1 MFLFTA
7 KPKGARSSEG
17 RRPDTGSSK
26 LTALRSPERRH
37 KRNVLN
43 TEFNRL
49 NEQVFLNLISGKTH
63 GILAGIGRLG
73 LAILEPVYC
82 CAIGLRNAGFDRGI
96 RKPQRV
102 NAPVISVG
110 NLTTGGTGKTPVVAL
125 VVQILQ
131 QQDRIPGIISRGYG
145 SVDGQ
150 ANDEKR
156 VLERLC
162 PGVPHEQNSSR
173 YTAACKL
180 ISTTDIDTIV
190 MDDGYQHRQLHR
202 ELDIV
207 LIDAT
212 NPFGYH
218 HLLPR
223 GLLREP
229 LTALK
234 RADMVLITR
243 SDMVAESVLAAI
255 EERVRKIEP
264 KQANRIGRVEFR
276 PSGLIDGHGRRY
288 PVEELSD
295 QPVMLV
301 SGIGNPEAFAET
313 CRKIGLR
320 VEATQW
326 FPDHHH
332 YTTEDLTVI
341 AERAASRGINR
352 VVTTVKDQVKIPATT
367 PFFALEIAAVF
378 PDPRHRKLLE
388 SLLLE

>member
-1 MFLFTA
+1 M
-7 KPKGARSSEG
+7 
-17 RRPDTGSSK
+17 
-26 LTALRSPERRH
+26 
-37 KRNVLN
+37 
-43 TEFNRL
+43 

-73 LAILEPVYC
+73 LTILEPVYRG
-82 CAIGLRNAGFDRGI
+82 AIGLRNAGFDLGI
-96 RKPQRV
+96 RRPRRV

-131 QQDRIPGIISRGYG
+131 QQNRIPGIISRGYR

-162 PGVPHEQNSSR
+162 PEVPHEQNSSR
-173 YTAACKL
+173 YEAARKL

-212 NPFGYH
+212 NPFGYN

-229 LTALK
+229 LTALN
-234 RADMVLITR
+234 RADVVLITR

-255 EERVRKIEP
+255 EERVRKIVP
-264 KQANRIGRVEFR
+264 KLADRVGRVEFR
-276 PSGLIDGHGRRY
+276 PSGLIDGHGRRSS
-288 PVEELSD
+288 VQELSD

-313 CRKIGLR
+313 CRKAGLR

-332 YTTEDLTVI
+332 YTNADLTEIVK
-341 AERAASRGINR
+341 RASSKGINR
-352 VVTTVKDQVKIPATT
+352 VVTTVKDLVKIPAESS
-367 PFFALEIAAVF
+367 FMALEIAAVF
-378 PDPRHRKLLE
+378 PDPRHRKILE
-388 SLLLE
+388 SLLFEQPSDRTQV

>member
-1 MFLFTA
+1 
-7 KPKGARSSEG
+7 
-17 RRPDTGSSK
+17 
-26 LTALRSPERRH
+26 
-37 KRNVLN
+37 
-43 TEFNRL
+43 L

-73 LAILEPVYC
+73 LTILEPVYRA
-82 CAIGLRNAGFDRGI
+82 AIGLRNAGFDSGI
-96 RKPQRV
+96 RKPRRV

-131 QQDRIPGIISRGYG
+131 QQGGIPGIISRGYR

-173 YTAACKL
+173 YEAARKL
-180 ISTTDIDTIV
+180 ISTSDIDTIV

-212 NPFGYH
+212 NPFGYD

-223 GLLREP
+223 GLMREP

-234 RADMVLITR
+234 RANVVLITR
-243 SDMVAESVLAAI
+243 SDMVAESELAAI
-255 EERVRKIEP
+255 EGRVRKIVP
-264 KQANRIGRVEFR
+264 KLTDRIGRVEFR
-276 PSGLIDGHGRRY
+276 PTGLIDGQGRRY
-288 PVEELSD
+288 SVEELSD
-295 QPVMLV
+295 QSVMLV
-301 SGIGNPEAFAET
+301 SGIGNPEAFADT
-313 CRKIGLR
+313 CRKAGLR
-320 VEATQW
+320 VQATQW

-332 YTTEDLTVI
+332 YTKEDLTEI

-352 VVTTVKDQVKIPATT
+352 VIMTVKDLVKIPAES
-367 PFFALEIAAVF
+367 PFLALEIAAVF
-378 PDPRHRKLLE
+378 PDPNHRKLLE
-388 SLLLE
+388 SLLFE

>member
-1 MFLFTA
+1 M
-7 KPKGARSSEG
+7 
-17 RRPDTGSSK
+17 
-26 LTALRSPERRH
+26 
-37 KRNVLN
+37 
-43 TEFNRL
+43 
-49 NEQVFLNLISGKTH
+49 
-63 GILAGIGRLG
+63 
-73 LAILEPVYC
+73 LEPVYRV
-82 CAIGLRNAGFDRGI
+82 AIAQRNAGFDWGI

-102 NAPVISVG
+102 NAPVVSVG

-125 VVQILQ
+125 IVQILQ
-131 QQDRIPGIISRGYG
+131 QQGRIPGIISRGYR

-173 YTAACKL
+173 YTAARKL

-190 MDDGYQHRQLHR
+190 MDDGYQHRQLQR

-207 LIDAT
+207 LTDAT
-212 NPFGYH
+212 NPFGYD

-234 RADMVLITR
+234 RADVVLITR
-243 SDMVAESVLAAI
+243 SDMVAESELAAI
-255 EERVRKIEP
+255 EQRIQKIVP
-264 KQANRIGRVEFR
+264 KLADRIGRVEFR

-288 PVEELSD
+288 TVEELGD

-301 SGIGNPEAFAET
+301 SGIGNPEAFAGT
-313 CRKIGLR
+313 CRNAGLR

-332 YTTEDLTVI
+332 YTNEDLTEI
-341 AERAASRGINR
+341 AKQAASRGINR
-352 VVTTVKDQVKIPATT
+352 VIMTVKDLVKIPAESS
-367 PFFALEIAAVF
+367 FLALEIAAVF
-378 PDPRHRKLLE
+378 PDPRHKKLLE
-388 SLLLE
+388 SLLFE

>member
-1 MFLFTA
+1 MQQTRYWLKQYVSTKIPRKIA
-7 KPKGARSSEG
+7 
-17 RRPDTGSSK
+17 T
-26 LTALRSPERRH
+26 
-37 KRNVLN
+37 RNAQN
-43 TEFNRL
+43 IEFRRL

-73 LAILEPVYC
+73 LAILEPVYRA
-82 CAIGLRNAGFDRGI
+82 AIGQRNAGFDLGI
-96 RKPQRV
+96 RKPRRV

-131 QQDRIPGIISRGYG
+131 QQNRIPGIISRGYR
-145 SVDGQ
+145 SVDGL

-173 YTAACKL
+173 YEAARKL

-190 MDDGYQHRQLHR
+190 MDDGYQHRQLYR
-202 ELDIV
+202 DLDIV

-212 NPFGYH
+212 NPFGYD

-234 RADMVLITR
+234 RADVVLITR

-255 EERVRKIEP
+255 EQRVRKIVP
-264 KQANRIGRVEFR
+264 KLADRIVRVEFR
-276 PSGLIDGHGRRY
+276 PSGLIDGQGHRY
-288 PVEELSD
+288 TFEELSD

-313 CRKIGLR
+313 CRKAGLR
-320 VEATQW
+320 VEVTQW

-332 YTTEDLTVI
+332 YTNEDQTEI
-341 AERAASRGINR
+341 GERAASRGINR
-352 VVTTVKDQVKIPATT
+352 VVTTVKDLVKIPAKS
-367 PFFALEIAAVF
+367 PFLALEIEAVF
-378 PDPRHRKLLE
+378 PDPKHRRLLE
-388 SLLLE
+388 SLLFE

>member
-1 MFLFTA
+1 MQQTRYWLKQYVSTKIPRKIA
-7 KPKGARSSEG
+7 
-17 RRPDTGSSK
+17 T
-26 LTALRSPERRH
+26 
-37 KRNVLN
+37 RNAQN
-43 TEFNRL
+43 IEFRRL

-73 LAILEPVYC
+73 LAILEPVYRA
-82 CAIGLRNAGFDRGI
+82 AIGQRNAGFDLGI
-96 RKPQRV
+96 RKPRRV

-131 QQDRIPGIISRGYG
+131 QQNRIPGIISRGYR
-145 SVDGQ
+145 SVDGL

-173 YTAACKL
+173 YEAACKL

-190 MDDGYQHRQLHR
+190 MDDGYQHRQLYR
-202 ELDIV
+202 DLDIV

-212 NPFGYH
+212 NPFGYD

-234 RADMVLITR
+234 RADVVLITR

-255 EERVRKIEP
+255 EQRVRKIVP
-264 KQANRIGRVEFR
+264 KLADRIVRVEFR
-276 PSGLIDGHGRRY
+276 PSGLIDGQGHRY
-288 PVEELSD
+288 TFEELSD

-313 CRKIGLR
+313 CRKAGLR
-320 VEATQW
+320 VEVTQW

-332 YTTEDLTVI
+332 YTNEDQTEI
-341 AERAASRGINR
+341 GERAASRGINR
-352 VVTTVKDQVKIPATT
+352 VVTTVKDLVKIPAKS
-367 PFFALEIAAVF
+367 PFLALEIEAVF
-378 PDPRHRKLLE
+378 PDPKHRRLLE
-388 SLLLE
+388 SLLFE

>member
-1 MFLFTA
+1 M
-7 KPKGARSSEG
+7 
-17 RRPDTGSSK
+17 
-26 LTALRSPERRH
+26 
-37 KRNVLN
+37 
-43 TEFNRL
+43 
-49 NEQVFLNLISGKTH
+49 
-63 GILAGIGRLG
+63 
-73 LAILEPVYC
+73 EPVYC
-82 CAIGLRNAGFDRGI
+82 AAIALRNAGFDLAI
-96 RKPQRV
+96 REPRRV
-102 NAPVISVG
+102 DVPVISVG

-131 QQDRIPGIISRGYG
+131 QQDRIPGIISRGYR

-150 ANDEKR
+150 GNDEKR

-173 YTAACKL
+173 YAAARKL
-180 ISTTDIDTIV
+180 IGTTDIDTIV

-212 NPFGYH
+212 NPFGYD

-234 RADMVLITR
+234 RADVVLITR
-243 SDMVAESVLAAI
+243 SDMVAESVLAKI
-255 EERVRKIEP
+255 EERVRKIAP
-264 KQANRIGRVEFR
+264 KLTDRIGRVEFR
-276 PSGLIDGHGRRY
+276 PSGLIDGHGQRCM
-288 PVEELSD
+288 VEELRD

-313 CRKIGLR
+313 CRKAGLR

-326 FPDHHH
+326 FPDHYH
-332 YTTEDLTVI
+332 YTKEDLTEI
-341 AERAASRGINR
+341 AERAASKGINR
-352 VVTTVKDQVKIPATT
+352 VITTLKDLVKIPKAT
-367 PFFALEIAAVF
+367 PFLALEIAAVL
-378 PDPRHRKLLE
+378 PDPNHRKLLE
-388 SLLLE
+388 SLLFE

>member
-1 MFLFTA
+1 M
-7 KPKGARSSEG
+7 
-17 RRPDTGSSK
+17 
-26 LTALRSPERRH
+26 
-37 KRNVLN
+37 
-43 TEFNRL
+43 

-73 LAILEPVYC
+73 LTILEPVYRLV
-82 CAIGLRNAGFDRGI
+82 IGLRNAGFDLGL
-96 RKPQRV
+96 RKPRRV
-102 NAPVISVG
+102 NVPVISVG

-131 QQDRIPGIISRGYG
+131 QQGRIPGIISRGYR

-162 PGVPHEQNSSR
+162 PGVPHEQNSTR
-173 YTAACKL
+173 YEATRKL

-212 NPFGYH
+212 NPFGYD

-223 GLLREP
+223 GLMREP

-234 RADMVLITR
+234 RTDVVLITR
-243 SDMVAESVLAAI
+243 SDMVAESELAAI
-255 EERVRKIEP
+255 EERVRKIVP
-264 KQANRIGRVEFR
+264 KLADRIGRVEFR
-276 PSGLIDGHGRRY
+276 PTGLIDSQGRRY
-288 PVEELSD
+288 SVEELND
-295 QPVMLV
+295 QPVMLIC
-301 SGIGNPEAFAET
+301 GIGNPAAFADT
-313 CRKIGLR
+313 CRKAGLK
-320 VEATQW
+320 VEATLW

-332 YTTEDLTVI
+332 YTNEDLTEI

-352 VVTTVKDQVKIPATT
+352 VIMTVKDMVKIPAES
-367 PFFALEIAAVF
+367 PFLALEIAAVF
-378 PDPRHRKLLE
+378 PVLKHRKLLE
-388 SLLLE
+388 SLLFE

>member
-1 MFLFTA
+1 
-7 KPKGARSSEG
+7 
-17 RRPDTGSSK
+17 
-26 LTALRSPERRH
+26 
-37 KRNVLN
+37 
-43 TEFNRL
+43 L

-73 LAILEPVYC
+73 LTILEPVYRA
-82 CAIGLRNAGFDRGI
+82 AIGLRNAGFDSGI
-96 RKPQRV
+96 RKPRRV

-131 QQDRIPGIISRGYG
+131 QQGGIPGIISRGYR

-173 YTAACKL
+173 YEAARKL
-180 ISTTDIDTIV
+180 ISTSDIDTIV

-212 NPFGYH
+212 NPFGYV

-234 RADMVLITR
+234 RADLVLITR
-243 SDMVAESVLAAI
+243 SDMVAESELAVI
-255 EERVRKIEP
+255 EGRVRKIVP
-264 KQANRIGRVEFR
+264 ILTDRIGRVEFR
-276 PSGLIDGHGRRY
+276 PSGLIDGHGRRST
-288 PVEELSD
+288 VEELSD

-301 SGIGNPEAFAET
+301 SGIGNPEAFADT
-313 CRKIGLR
+313 CRKAGLR

-332 YTTEDLTVI
+332 YTSEDFTEI
-341 AERAASRGINR
+341 AERAASRGIHR
-352 VVTTVKDQVKIPATT
+352 VIMTVKDLVKIPAESS
-367 PFFALEIAAVF
+367 FLALEIAAVF
-378 PDPRHRKLLE
+378 PDPKHRTLLE
-388 SLLLE
+388 SVLFEASSDRTPG

>member
-1 MFLFTA
+1 M
-7 KPKGARSSEG
+7 
-17 RRPDTGSSK
+17 
-26 LTALRSPERRH
+26 
-37 KRNVLN
+37 
-43 TEFNRL
+43 
-49 NEQVFLNLISGKTH
+49 H

-73 LAILEPVYC
+73 LAILEPAYRGAV
-82 CAIGLRNAGFDRGI
+82 GLRNAGFDWGI
-96 RKPQRV
+96 RKSQRV

-131 QQDRIPGIISRGYG
+131 QQGRIPGIISRGYRA
-145 SVDGQ
+145 VDGQ
-150 ANDEKR
+150 GNDEKR

-173 YTAACKL
+173 YIAARKL
-180 ISTTDIDTIV
+180 ISTSDIDIIV
-190 MDDGYQHRQLHR
+190 MDDGFQHRQLHR

-212 NPFGYH
+212 NPFGFD

-229 LTALK
+229 LTAFK
-234 RADMVLITR
+234 RADLVLITR
-243 SDMVAESVLAAI
+243 SDMVPERELAAI
-255 EERVRKIEP
+255 EARVGKVAPRI
-264 KQANRIGRVEFR
+264 ADRIGRVEFR

-288 PVEELSD
+288 SFEELSD

-313 CRKIGLR
+313 CRKAGLR
-320 VEATQW
+320 IEATQW

-332 YTTEDLTVI
+332 YTNEDLTEI
-341 AERAASRGINR
+341 AERAASLGINCI
-352 VVTTVKDQVKIPATT
+352 VTTVKDLVKIPVTSR
-367 PFFALEIAAVF
+367 FLALEIAAVF
-378 PDPRHRKLLE
+378 PDPRHQRLLE
-388 SLLLE
+388 SQLVK

>member
-1 MFLFTA
+1 M
-7 KPKGARSSEG
+7 
-17 RRPDTGSSK
+17 
-26 LTALRSPERRH
+26 
-37 KRNVLN
+37 
-43 TEFNRL
+43 

-73 LAILEPVYC
+73 LSILEPVYSVV
-82 CAIGLRNAGFDRGI
+82 IRLRNAGFDLGI
-96 RKPQRV
+96 RKPSRV

-131 QQDRIPGIISRGYG
+131 QQDRIPGIISRGYR

-162 PGVPHEQNSSR
+162 PKVPHEQNSSR
-173 YTAACKL
+173 YEAARKL

-212 NPFGYH
+212 NPLGYDH
-218 HLLPR
+218 QLPR

-229 LTALK
+229 QTALK
-234 RADMVLITR
+234 RADVVLITR
-243 SDMVAESVLAAI
+243 SDMVAESELAAI
-255 EERVRKIEP
+255 EERVRKIVP
-264 KQANRIGRVEFR
+264 KLADRIGRVEFR
-276 PSGLIDGHGRRY
+276 PSGLIDGQGRRY
-288 PVEELSD
+288 TVEELSD

-313 CRKIGLR
+313 CRKAGLR

-332 YTTEDLTVI
+332 YTNEDLTDI
-341 AERAASRGINR
+341 AERASSKGINR
-352 VVTTVKDQVKIPATT
+352 VVTTVKDLVKIPAESS
-367 PFFALEIAAVF
+367 FLALEIAAVF
-378 PDPRHRKLLE
+378 PDPRHRRLLE
-388 SLLLE
+388 SLLFEQSSDRTLV

>member
-1 MFLFTA
+1 M
-7 KPKGARSSEG
+7 
-17 RRPDTGSSK
+17 
-26 LTALRSPERRH
+26 
-37 KRNVLN
+37 
-43 TEFNRL
+43 
-49 NEQVFLNLISGKTH
+49 
-63 GILAGIGRLG
+63 
-73 LAILEPVYC
+73 
-82 CAIGLRNAGFDRGI
+82 
-96 RKPQRV
+96 
-102 NAPVISVG
+102 
-110 NLTTGGTGKTPVVAL
+110 AL

-131 QQDRIPGIISRGYG
+131 QQNRIPGIISRGYR

-173 YTAACKL
+173 YEAARRL

-212 NPFGYH
+212 NPFGYD

-234 RADMVLITR
+234 RADVVLITR

-255 EERVRKIEP
+255 DGRVRKIVP
-264 KQANRIGRVEFR
+264 KLADRIARVEFR
-276 PSGLIDGHGRRY
+276 PSGLIDGQGHRY
-288 PVEELSD
+288 SVEELSE

-313 CRKIGLR
+313 CRKAGLR
-320 VEATQW
+320 VEATQS

-332 YTTEDLTVI
+332 YTKVDLIEIV
-341 AERAASRGINR
+341 ERAASKGINR
-352 VVTTVKDQVKIPATT
+352 IVTTVKDLVKIPAESS
-367 PFFALEIAAVF
+367 FLALEIAAVF
-378 PDPRHRKLLE
+378 PDPKHRKLLE
-388 SLLLE
+388 SLLFE